1 MLIINKEV
9 QICDTIESDVRR
21 SNMARHSDEHDQ
33 NSMSTVLSILPD
45 RPMSIDSYEFYERHH
60 SESPPL
66 KVNQLSLYGIE
77 LYKRQ
82 NDDVEI
88 KALVRSTVQKE
99 IRLKNVPVL
108 LIDGNGQPIARHI
121 FDLRELGSLPPN
133 SARPWT
139 FVFPVESF
147 VDGVWPSQQSKSIT
161 NGKSG
166 TVHRF
171 DLGSWSLAFEKKAEP
186 RREHKLDLSN
196 SDGIKPSP
204 TIKRKLERVIEASPP
219 LGRDEVNVLG
229 LSLRENESG
238 GLVAIL
244 LLRNGTPRDLT
255 FKRIPLE
262 VMDAS
267 SEVVAKGTFQLEG
280 LVVKANTSKPTR
292 FVFPADSILKS
303 DMDLSSWKIYHV
315 N

>member
-1 MLIINKEV
+1 
-9 QICDTIESDVRR
+9 
-21 SNMARHSDEHDQ
+21 MARHSDEHDG

-45 RPMSIDSYEFYERHH
+45 QPMSIDSYEFYERHN

-66 KVNQLSLYGIE
+66 KVNQLSLYEIE
-77 LYKRQ
+77 FHKRH
-82 NDDVEI
+82 NDVEI

-108 LIDGNGQPIARHI
+108 LIDTNGHPVARYI
-121 FDLRELGSLPPN
+121 FDLRELGSLPPS

-139 FVFPVESF
+139 FVFPAESF
-147 VDGVWPSQQSKSIT
+147 VEGIWPSRQSKSML
-161 NGKSG
+161 NGRSRTG
-166 TVHRF
+166 RRF
-171 DLGSWSLAFEKKAEP
+171 DMGSWSLAFEKKAEP
-186 RREHKLDLSN
+186 KREHKLDLTN

-204 TIKRKLERVIEASPP
+204 TIKRKLERVIETSPP
-219 LGRDEVNVLG
+219 LGRDEVNVMG
-229 LSLRENESG
+229 LSLKEHEDG

-244 LLRNGTPRDLT
+244 LLRNGTSRDLT

-267 SEVVAKGTFQLEG
+267 REVVAKGTFQLEN

-292 FVFPADSILKS
+292 FVFPANSILKN

>member
-1 MLIINKEV
+1 
-9 QICDTIESDVRR
+9 
-21 SNMARHSDEHDQ
+21 MARHSDEHNG
-33 NSMSTVLSILPD
+33 NSMSTVLSILPEH
-45 RPMSIDSYEFYERHH
+45 PMSIDSYDFYERHH

-66 KVNQLSLYGIE
+66 TVNQLSLYGIE

-82 NDDVEI
+82 DDVEI

-108 LIDGNGQPIARHI
+108 LIDGNGQPIARYI

-139 FVFPVESF
+139 FVFPADSF
-147 VDGVWPSQQSKSIT
+147 VDGAWPDQQSTSMP

-166 TVHRF
+166 RDHRF
-171 DLGSWSLAFEKKAEP
+171 DLNSWSLAFEKKADSK
-186 RREHKLDLSN
+186 REHKLDLSN
-196 SDGIKPSP
+196 SDGIKPSA
-204 TIKRKLERVIEASPP
+204 TIKRKLEHVIESSPP
-219 LGRDEVNVLG
+219 LGRDEVNVMG
-229 LSLRENESG
+229 LSLKEHEDG

-244 LLRNGTPRDLT
+244 LLRNGTPHDLT

-262 VMDAS
+262 VMDANRD
-267 SEVVAKGTFQLEG
+267 VVAKGTFQLEG

-292 FVFPADSILKS
+292 FVFPANSILKS